1 MCRYGA
7 KKFAKSLGVRPCF
20 RKADILMEQSPSSSA
35 SLPRKSWW
43 GRNWKWFVPT
53 GCLSLALLLAGCR
66 AARGSY
72 FGALKSTDIYK
83 DALAKARANPEVI
96 DALGSPIKDGMFLSG
111 NTNVNG
117 ASGNADLAIPI
128 SGPKGKGTIYVA
140 ASKSAGRWSYT
151 TLVAEIKRT
160 GERIDLT
167 KTTAPQGKPSS
178 PP

>member
-1 MCRYGA
+1 
-7 KKFAKSLGVRPCF
+7 
-20 RKADILMEQSPSSSA
+20 MEQSPSSSA

-53 GCLSLALLLAGCR
+53 GCLSLALFLAGCVTMLVVVI
-66 AARGSY
+66 

-83 DALAKARANPEVI
+83 DALAKARANSEVI
-96 DALGSPIKDGMFLSG
+96 DALGSPINDGMFLSG
-111 NTNVNG
+111 KTDVNG

>member
-1 MCRYGA
+1 M
-7 KKFAKSLGVRPCF
+7 L
-20 RKADILMEQSPSSSA
+20 
-35 SLPRKSWW
+35 
-43 GRNWKWFVPT
+43 
-53 GCLSLALLLAGCR
+53 
-66 AARGSY
+66 
-72 FGALKSTDIYK
+72 
-83 DALAKARANPEVI
+83 
-96 DALGSPIKDGMFLSG
+96 LGSPINDGMFLSG